1 MKVNYYG
8 DVFKLNQIEEGLWIS
23 DATDHDECLVFES
36 YKNVW
41 YRGIYT
47 TDECEQ
53 LIEDRKE
60 YAAKEVE
67 LYDLDEIE
75 LTDETIDLILANTDE
90 MLNVLADEYGIITEG
105 K

>member
-1 MKVNYYG
+1 MKVNYFGEVYE
-8 DVFKLNQIEEGLWIS
+8 LHQIEEGLWIS

-36 YKNVW
+36 YNDVW

-53 LIEDRKE
+53 LIADRKN
-60 YAAKEVE
+60 YTAKEVE

-75 LTDETIDLILANTDE
+75 LTDETIELILANTDE
-90 MLNVLADEYGIITEG
+90 MLDMLAGYMAEG
-105 K
+105 E

>member
-8 DVFKLNQIEEGLWIS
+8 EVYELHQIEEGLWIS

-36 YKNVW
+36 YNDVW

-53 LIEDRKE
+53 LIEDRKK
-60 YAAKEVE
+60 YAAKEFE
-67 LYDLDEIE
+67 MYDLDEIE
-75 LTDETIDLILANTDE
+75 LTDETIDLILASTDE
-90 MLNVLADEYGIITEG
+90 MLNMLAGMTGGE
-105 K
+105 

>member
-1 MKVNYYG
+1 MEE
-8 DVFKLNQIEEGLWIS
+8 LHQIEEGLWIS

-36 YKNVW
+36 YNDVW

-53 LIEDRKE
+53 LIADRRE

-67 LYDLDEIE
+67 MYDLDELE
-75 LTDETIDLILANTDE
+75 LTDETIELILAGTDE
-90 MLNVLADEYGIITEG
+90 MLDMLAQCMTEG

>member
-1 MKVNYYG
+1 MKVNFYG
-8 DVFKLNQIEEGLWIS
+8 DVFELNQVEDGLWIS

-36 YKNVW
+36 YNGVW

-53 LIEDRKE
+53 LIADRQE

-67 LYDLDEIE
+67 AHDLYEIE
-75 LTDETIDLILANTDE
+75 LTDETIDLILAGTDE
-90 MLNVLADEYGIITEG
+90 MLDMLAQYMTEG
-105 K
+105 E

>member
-8 DVFKLNQIEEGLWIS
+8 DVFKLNEVEEGLWIS

-36 YKNVW
+36 YNGVW

-53 LIEDRKE
+53 LIADRKE

-67 LYDLDEIE
+67 MYDLDEIE
-75 LTDETIDLILANTDE
+75 LTDETIDLILADTDE
-90 MLNVLADEYGIITEG
+90 MLNMLAGYVTEG